1 MKGILRWL
9 GRVVGTGIILVLVI
23 VLTPY
28 AAKLADMILPDI
40 SGASVKYAAILSQ
53 HMEDSARLETLIV
66 TGEGAVNAEVDAL
79 FLGTVSSVNATYA
92 YQGSYG
98 VDLSKVQLTVQG
110 SKIVLILPA
119 PEVLRDDITIVDI
132 YRDGI
137 LDGAIRIGDKELQ
150 ALLDGE
156 RQKWRDQ
163 YLTGENAAE
172 LRAATIRAM
181 EGTVAQWM
189 SQANSRISFEFV
201 WADEAE

>member
-1 MKGILRWL
+1 MKGILKWL

-53 HMEDSARLETLIV
+53 HMEDSARLETLVV

-79 FLGTVSSVNATYA
+79 FLGTVSSVNATYS

-98 VDLSKVQLTVQG
+98 IDLSKVQLTVQG
-110 SKIVLILPA
+110 NRIIFLLPA
-119 PEVLRDDITIVDI
+119 PEVLRDDVTIIDI
-132 YRDGI
+132 YRNGI
-137 LDGAIRIGDKELQ
+137 LDGAVRIGDKELQ
-150 ALLDGE
+150 ALLDAE
-156 RQKWRDQ
+156 REKWRDQ
-163 YLTGENAAE
+163 YLTGENAPE
-172 LRAATIRAM
+172 LREATIRAL
-181 EGTVAQWM
+181 EGTIAQWM
-189 SQANSRISFEFV
+189 SQANGRIDYEFV

>member
-1 MKGILRWL
+1 MKGILKWL

-53 HMEDSARLETLIV
+53 HMEDSARLETLVV

-92 YQGSYG
+92 YEGSYG
-98 VDLSKVQLTVQG
+98 IDLSKVQLTVQG
-110 SKIVLILPA
+110 NTIIFLLPA
-119 PEVLRDDITIVDI
+119 PEVLRDHIELGEV
-132 YRDGI
+132 YRSGI
-137 LDGAIRIGDKELQ
+137 LDRAVRIEDTELQ
-150 ALLDGE
+150 ALLEGE
-156 RQKWRDQ
+156 YVKWRDQ

-172 LRAATIRAM
+172 LRDATIRAL
-181 EGTVAQWM
+181 EGTIAQWM
-189 SQANSRISFEFV
+189 SQANGRIDYEFV